1 MLIKE
6 MSSLQNKELKQ
17 EYRKLILKYHPDNKI
32 SGDEEM
38 IKKINA
44 AAEEGDESFKE
55 FLNSLENKKEER
67 KASNKIN
74 NFEMYN
80 EALKIFKVKAAKLAS
95 DSNLKIEVSSKIENL
110 KPVVIITI
118 SKFLKSKTFYVTD
131 LLDSFVKKGKIDETV
146 INRILE
152 EVISRFNKTREKE
165 KV

>member
-32 SGDEEM
+32 SGNEEM

>member
-95 DSNLKIEVSSKIENL
+95 DSNLKIKVSSKIENL

>member
-32 SGDEEM
+32 SGNEEM

-95 DSNLKIEVSSKIENL
+95 DSNLKIKVSSKIENL